1 MLATS
6 LAVIVLPSAIT
17 GCGVEISSSEEAAS
31 SDEGTTATLASAL
44 TTQLIFSDEFN
55 DGSLDRSKWVPSD
68 GSKNPSANSGSC
80 FNNESSGYKDHEGC
94 GSGDPGL
101 STSASSIAP
110 HAVMCTNNGGT
121 LSGDYHETLQV
132 SASNMIRPNPPR
144 LGDWDNGYYKSECH
158 NGQYVSGISQSTS
171 GQIRGV
177 RCAAGSLTNGGRNS
191 CETRLVSGSDDRGN
205 SSTGDWDSGYHKG
218 ECSANKIV
226 YGVSVHPTSKKPHR
240 ILCCD
245 R

>member
-1 MLATS
+1 LINDDNS
-6 LAVIVLPSAIT
+6 WQKRVFQGSD
-17 GCGVEISSSEEAAS
+17 SNAAFPT
-31 SDEGTTATLASAL
+31 E
-44 TTQLIFSDEFN
+44 
-55 DGSLDRSKWVPSD
+55 W
-68 GSKNPSANSGSC
+68 NSG
-80 FNNESSGYKDHEGC
+80 YHKDDC
-94 GSGDPGL
+94 GANAAVTGL

-110 HAVMCTNNGGT
+110 HAVMCTNYGGT
-121 LSGDYHETLQV
+121 LSGDYHETLQDI